1 MSLRAFHIVFVVVTI
16 VLSLY
21 VALWGFREFSE
32 ERSATALTLAIL
44 FAIMAVGLMV
54 YGKKAFTKLR
64 DLPFV
69 ALFVAAAALLFAEPA
84 LACAVCYGNPG
95 DPMVKGMNNGIWV
108 LLGLV
113 GFVQIGFVAMFWSFW
128 RRSREQRRFRESLR
142 VIEGGSRR

>member
-1 MSLRAFHIVFVVVTI
+1 MSLRVFHIVFVIVTI

-21 VALWGFREFSE
+21 VALWGIREFSQ
-32 ERSATALTLAIL
+32 ERSATALTVAIL
-44 FAIMAVGLMV
+44 FLLMAVGLMV
-54 YGKKAFTKLR
+54 YGKKAFRKLK

-69 ALFVAAAALLFAEPA
+69 ALLVAGTVLVSEPA

-95 DPMVKGMNNGIWV
+95 DPMVQGMNNGIWV

-128 RRSREQRRFRESLR
+128 RRARDQRRFRESLR
-142 VIEGGSRR
+142 VIEGGQHR

>member
-21 VALWGFREFSE
+21 VALWGIREFSQ
-32 ERSATALTLAIL
+32 ERSATALTLGLL
-44 FAIMAVGLMV
+44 FLAMAVGLMI
-54 YGKKAFTKLR
+54 YGRKAFVKLR

-69 ALFVAAAALLFAEPA
+69 ALFAAGAMLLAAEPA
-84 LACAVCYGNPG
+84 LACAVCYGAPG
-95 DPMVKGMNNGIWV
+95 DPMVKGMNSGIWV

-128 RRSREQRRFRESLR
+128 RRAREQRRFRESLR